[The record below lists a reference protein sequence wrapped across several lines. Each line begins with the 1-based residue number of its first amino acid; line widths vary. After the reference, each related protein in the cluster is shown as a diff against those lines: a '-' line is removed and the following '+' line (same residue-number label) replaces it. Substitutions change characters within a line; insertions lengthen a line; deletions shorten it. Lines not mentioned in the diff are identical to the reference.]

1 MMVVMSV
8 SCALSSTAK
17 GRSDSQD
24 RAAAARRGGHRRRH
38 RCATRAGMPGLGLQI
53 LGGLAARQ
61 AHRKHR
67 PLPWFEEM
75 KGSSGNVRRTVSDRH
90 LPFQSSRS
98 RQSYRVVGGG
108 ADPVDG
114 PLRPT
119 ARLSAIGTF
128 AGSTRA
134 RQANRF
140 AERPEFCDQYARDR
154 GSAETV
160 PSSIRRALPGRKL
173 QFTNPRRTVSDR
185 HLPFQSSR
193 SRQSYRVVGGGADPV
208 DGPLRPTARLSAIGT
223 FAGSTRATGARLKL
237 CQAQA
242 VGRFPAESY
251 SLPILSF
258 PLQPLRPHNART
270 RARTAVSC
278 RSASMC

>member
-1 MMVVMSV
+1 MWGAQPPRQTVWRE
-8 SCALSSTAK
+8 
-17 GRSDSQD
+17 G
-24 RAAAARRGGHRRRH
+24 
-38 RCATRAGMPGLGLQI
+38 RAGQAPLSFPRTNTDN
-53 LGGLAARQ
+53 GGNC
-61 AHRKHR
+61 
-67 PLPWFEEM
+67 PEM
-75 KGSSGNVRRTVSDRH
+75 SGATVSDRH

-160 PSSIRRALPGRKL
+160 PSSSRRALPGRKL
-173 QFTNPRRTVSDR
+173 QFTNP
-185 HLPFQSSR
+185 FISS
-193 SRQSYRVVGGGADPV
+193 
-208 DGPLRPTARLSAIGT
+208 PTT
-223 FAGSTRATGARLKL
+223 KT
-237 CQAQA
+237 
-242 VGRFPAESY
+242 P
-251 SLPILSF
+251 
-258 PLQPLRPHNART
+258 
-270 RARTAVSC
+270 
-278 RSASMC
+278 